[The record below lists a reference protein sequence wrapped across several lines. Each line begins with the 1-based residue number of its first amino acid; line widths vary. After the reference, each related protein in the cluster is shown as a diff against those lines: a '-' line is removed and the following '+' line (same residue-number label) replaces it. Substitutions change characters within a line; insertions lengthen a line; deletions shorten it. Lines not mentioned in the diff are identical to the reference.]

1 MGDSGA
7 TGSGGPSFVGYDST
21 NNSLRVLKPGEFLSS
36 FSGGTSTSNVRL
48 SGSST
53 SLAITAGNYNAVN
66 LNEAS
71 ATGAVTYTLSGVM
84 TLNSGA
90 LLFSKSSGTVQAA
103 SFNGG
108 TLQAAAADVAN
119 TSRKELIVSNFI
131 GADVQIGSQIS
142 GSGGVTFATY
152 ANTTASTITLNS
164 ASNDWTGTTT
174 VNGSVRVNA
183 NSKLGSSAAVYVGS
197 GGVLQLNGNTTV
209 SDSATLTLA
218 DGSSLALN
226 FAADQLETV
235 TQLVL
240 GTTVFDR
247 NSSTIVFN
255 QANNWGGYGNTS
267 GFFAG
272 STGGIAVPE
281 PGSLSLLG
289 LALPALLRRRRR
301 R

>member
-1 MGDSGA
+1 
-7 TGSGGPSFVGYDST
+7 VGYDST
-21 NNSLRVLKPGEFLSS
+21 NNSLRVLKTQEYATTFGSA
-36 FSGGTSTSNVRL
+36 TSTSNVRL
-48 SGSST
+48 SSAST
-53 SLAITAGNYNAVN
+53 SSAITAGNYNAVN

-71 ATGAVTYTLSGVM
+71 ATGTVTYTLSGVM

-90 LLFSKSSGTVQAA
+90 LLFSKTTGTGQAA
-103 SFNGG
+103 VFTGG
-108 TLQAAAADVAN
+108 TLQAAAADVTG
-119 TSRKELIVSNFI
+119 TSRKELIVSNFV
-131 GADVQIGSQIS
+131 GADVQINSQIS
-142 GSGGVTFATY
+142 GTGGATFATY
-152 ANTTASTITLNS
+152 ANGTASTVTLNS
-164 ASNDWTGTTT
+164 ATNDWTGTTT

-197 GGVLQLNGNTTV
+197 GAVLQLNGNTTV

-226 FAADQLETV
+226 FASEQLETV

-247 NSSTIVFN
+247 NSSIIVFN

-281 PGSLSLLG
+281 PGTLSLVG

-301 R
+301 HR